1 MSIKNTL
8 VHSTTTQIFSAVNSE
23 QAITTMFF
31 CNTSPTIST
40 TLNLF
45 LLPVGGAA
53 GPSTQVIK
61 SLSLPATET
70 FVFDAEKIILENGES
85 VWAQAADDNIVIAT
99 ISSVQTS

>member
-8 VHSTTTQIFSAVNSE
+8 VHNTTTQIFAAVNAE
-23 QAITTMFF
+23 QAVTTMFF
-31 CNTSPTIST
+31 CNISAT
-40 TLNLF
+40 TDTKINIF
-45 LLPVGGAA
+45 LLPVAGAA

-61 SLSLPATET
+61 SLPLPATET

-85 VWAQAADDNIVIAT
+85 IWAQAADDNIVIAT